1 MSEKSSE
8 HHFALAVTV
17 AVEALKALLLVNGG
31 AATALIALSDKSM
44 GHSKYGNAVLF
55 FALAALLNATT
66 LVVGYFSQ
74 LAYANHRFYREQDD
88 VGNAEASFKWH
99 NVGQIAAICL
109 VLMSLLASAAGM
121 SFAFLAV

>member
-1 MSEKSSE
+1 MSESSSE

-44 GHSKYGNAVLF
+44 GHSKYGNAVLL

-74 LAYANHRFYREQDD
+74 LAYANHRSSREQND
-88 VGNAEASFKWH
+88 VGGANVSFKWH
-99 NVGQIAAICL
+99 RISQTAAVGL
-109 VLMSLLASAAGM
+109 VLASLLASAVGM
-121 SFAFLAV
+121 RCAFLAV

>member
-1 MSEKSSE
+1 MSENSSE

-44 GHSKYGNAVLF
+44 GHSKYGTAVLF

-74 LAYANHRFYREQDD
+74 LAYANHRCYREQDD
-88 VGNAEASFKWH
+88 GGKAEASFKWH
-99 NVGQIAAICL
+99 CISQTVAICL
-109 VLMSLLASAAGM
+109 VLASLLASAAGM
-121 SFAFLAV
+121 TCAFLAV

>member
-1 MSEKSSE
+1 MSENSSE

-44 GHSKYGNAVLF
+44 GYSKYGTAVLL
-55 FALAALLNATT
+55 FALAALLNAVT

-74 LAYANHRFYREQDD
+74 LAYANHRFSREQND
-88 VGNAEASFKWH
+88 VGGANANFKWH
-99 NVGQIAAICL
+99 RISQIAAICF
-109 VLMSLLASAAGM
+109 VLMSLLASALGM